1 MTKYNLTFPALALAG
16 GAAAFVLRLLQ
27 VRTGFEAETGLP
39 IPGNPWGLAL
49 IVLLFLLAAG
59 LALLAWKLPRESTAP
74 GFPQAFSTTST
85 GALTVLILGVF
96 LLGASGV
103 LDLFSGLRSGVPM
116 PADAYIMT
124 ADGISTDGFSA
135 EEHLILGLLTLLSAV
150 SLFPAAAACRR
161 PGNHESSDAPRKTVQ
176 GSLLLI
182 PVVCLVIR
190 LVLVYRVDSINP
202 VLSDYYLE
210 LLALVFLTLGFY
222 RLSSFAFG
230 VGRTDR
236 FALYAGLAV
245 VLCLAELADGFG
257 SSQLPITLFHA
268 GGAVTLLG
276 FLLLRMGTP
285 IPSGRTRRRRVSPDA
300 EDSSVSPSDN
310 S

>member
-1 MTKYNLTFPALALAG
+1 MMKHNLTFPALTLAG

-39 IPGNPWGLAL
+39 IPGNPWGTAL
-49 IVLLFLLAAG
+49 IVLLLLLAAA
-59 LALLAWKLPRESTAP
+59 LVLLARKLPQESAAL
-74 GFPQAFSTTST
+74 GFPQSFSTSST
-85 GALTVLILGVF
+85 GILTILILGVF
-96 LLGASGV
+96 LLGASGL
-103 LDLFSGLRSGVPM
+103 LDLFSGLRSGVSM
-116 PADAYIMT
+116 PADAYVVT
-124 ADGISTDGFSA
+124 ADGISADGFSA
-135 EEHLILGLLTLLSAV
+135 KEHLVLGLLSLLSAA

-161 PGNHESSDAPRKTVQ
+161 PGSHESSDTPRKTVQ
-176 GSLLLI
+176 GSLLLV
-182 PVVCLVIR
+182 PVVCFVIR

-230 VGRTDR
+230 AGRNDL

-245 VLCLAELADGFG
+245 ILCLAELADGFG

-285 IPSGRTRRRRVSPDA
+285 IPTGRTRRRRVQPDE
-300 EDSSVSPSDN
+300 EDPAAPSDN

>member
-1 MTKYNLTFPALALAG
+1 M
-16 GAAAFVLRLLQ
+16 
-27 VRTGFEAETGLP
+27 
-39 IPGNPWGLAL
+39 
-49 IVLLFLLAAG
+49 
-59 LALLAWKLPRESTAP
+59 
-74 GFPQAFSTTST
+74 
-85 GALTVLILGVF
+85 
-96 LLGASGV
+96 
-103 LDLFSGLRSGVPM
+103 
-116 PADAYIMT
+116 
-124 ADGISTDGFSA
+124 
-135 EEHLILGLLTLLSAV
+135 
-150 SLFPAAAACRR
+150 
-161 PGNHESSDAPRKTVQ
+161 Q
-176 GSLLLI
+176 GSLLLV
-182 PVVCLVIR
+182 PVVCFVIR

-230 VGRTDR
+230 AGRNDL

-245 VLCLAELADGFG
+245 ILCLAELADGFG

-285 IPSGRTRRRRVSPDA
+285 IPTGRTRRRRVQPDE
-300 EDSSVSPSDN
+300 EDPAAPSDN